1 MIPGTDWLVL
11 IRMGVEIMFVEVK
24 NLTKKF
30 KVLKGATGK
39 KAEITAVDNVSFEIN
54 KGKTLGL
61 VGESGC
67 GKTTTGRM
75 IVKLTEPSDGKIV
88 IEGKDVTHMKENE
101 FKPFRRNVQIIF
113 QDPYSSLNPRMTI
126 YDTLKRPLRI
136 FKITKDKNEEKEL
149 IMKTLASVGLKP
161 EHMTRYPHEFS
172 GGQRQRIAVARAII
186 THPNFIVLDE
196 PTSALDVSVQAQIM
210 NLLRSLKNS
219 LSLTY
224 LFISHD
230 LSVVKFISDQ
240 IAVMYLGNIVEIST
254 TDEIFK
260 HPLHPYTRLLFQSIP
275 VPNPKKKIRIPQDV
289 GELPSLLNPPK
300 GCPFY
305 SRCPLAKKKCETL
318 KPQLKEVSP
327 GHKVACFLYGED

>member
-1 MIPGTDWLVL
+1 MSL
-11 IRMGVEIMFVEVK
+11 IEVY

-30 KVLKGATGK
+30 KVMKGVAGK
-39 KAEITAVDNVSFEIN
+39 KAEITAVNKVSFKID

-67 GKTTTGRM
+67 GKTTTGRVV
-75 IVKLTEPSDGKIV
+75 VKLAKPTSGKI
-88 IEGKDVTHMKENE
+88 IIDGKDVTFMNDTE

-126 YDTLKRPLRI
+126 YDTLKRPLHI
-136 FKITKDKNEEKEL
+136 FKITKDKDEEREL
-149 IMKTLASVGLKP
+149 IRNTLASVGLKP

-172 GGQRQRIAVARAII
+172 GGQRQRVAVARAII
-186 THPNFIVLDE
+186 SHPNFIVLDE

-210 NLLRSLKNS
+210 NLLKELKNS

-230 LSVVKFISDQ
+230 LSVVKFISDK
-240 IAVMYLGNIVEIST
+240 IAVMYLGNIVEMADTS
-254 TDEIFK
+254 EIFRN
-260 HPLHPYTRLLFQSIP
+260 PLHPYTSLLFQSIP
-275 VPNPKKKIRIPQDV
+275 VPNPKMRKKIPQDT
-289 GELPSLLNPPK
+289 GELPSLLDPPK

-305 SRCPLAKKKCETL
+305 SRCPLAKEECKYH
-318 KPQLKEVSP
+318 KPRLVEVSP
-327 GHKVACFLYGED
+327 GHEVACFLHHDRVMEEEVEEKSLSRA